1 MFYSNLFKTFNS
13 YYVKYQIEI
22 LKKIYTQMEFC
33 KDLMTWTA
41 TMLIIIT
48 QTGAS
53 RMFSENFANA
63 KLETA

>member
-1 MFYSNLFKTFNS
+1 
-13 YYVKYQIEI
+13 
-22 LKKIYTQMEFC
+22 MEFC